1 MPHTLPNPTSQHQV
15 EDKLDPHP
23 DQGPPPPAAAH
34 LQPPVFLPGSR
45 HESACAHVHTGI
57 CCTPTGFLVP

>member
-23 DQGPPPPAAAH
+23 DQGPPPPATAH